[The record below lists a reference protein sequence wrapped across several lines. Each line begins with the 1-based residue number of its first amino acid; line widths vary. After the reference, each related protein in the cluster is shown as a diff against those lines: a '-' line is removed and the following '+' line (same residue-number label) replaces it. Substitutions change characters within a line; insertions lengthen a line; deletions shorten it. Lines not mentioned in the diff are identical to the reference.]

1 MKWWEIIKD
10 IQDFFGNLW
19 DEIAD
24 LWDDIIN

>member
-1 MKWWEIIKD
+1 MKWWEIIKY
-10 IQDFFGNLW
+10 IQDFFGDLW

>member
-1 MKWWEIIKD
+1 MKLWEIIRK